1 VVLVDLDRQ
10 ENKKK
15 WMINICRIL
24 LINKKNCIT
33 HIILLCNQKKNML
46 KKYLLFNNSKTT
58 HNKSS
63 LFDSLNKFFHLS
75 KEFVDQ
81 YREKQA
87 PFGFNGLGEVVYR
100 RTYSRLK
107 NDGSN
112 KHEEWSDTLERV
124 VNGTYAIQKDWI
136 NKHDLGWNEL
146 KAQDS
151 AKEMFNRFFE
161 MKCLPP
167 GRGLWAMGSPITEK
181 KGLFAPLNNCGFVS
195 TDTMSEDVTK
205 PFRFMMDMLMLGV
218 GVGFDCKGADKKILV
233 YGYNKSKISETVV
246 IEDSREGWVSS
257 VGLLINN
264 LVHGRHILKFDYS
277 KIRPAGDLIKGFGGT
292 SSGSD
297 ALRQLHESISLV
309 LHKNIGQYITITTIA
324 DIMNMI
330 GVAVVAGNV
339 KRTAEIAFG
348 DPMSDEY
355 INLKNY
361 NINSH
366 RSKYG
371 WTSNNSVFA
380 EIGMDYTKLCD
391 NVVLN
396 GEPGFAW
403 LDNMRNYSRMNS
415 KPDYK
420 DHRASGGNPCLE
432 QTLESYE
439 LCCLVETFPD
449 KHEDLDD
456 FLKTLKYA
464 YLYAKTVTLCKTHWP
479 ETNRVM
485 LRNRRIGCSM
495 SGIAQFISKRGH
507 DELIRWCEAGYDEI
521 QRLDKIY
528 SDWFSVPRSIKTTCI
543 KPSGTVSLL
552 AGATP
557 GMHYPISMHY
567 KRRVRFQKGS
577 DFIQPLIDAGYD
589 VEQSVTDDNS
599 MIVTFPI
606 ELISSDNNY
615 KIRSENE
622 LSMWEQLH
630 LAALLQ
636 RHWADNQV
644 SCTVK
649 FNVHKESHDIKHALQ
664 YFQYK
669 LKGISFL
676 PYSDNDK
683 TPYAQM
689 PYETITKAE
698 YDIMMSKLKTIK
710 WSKLEESD
718 PSEDLYCNND
728 TCVIPIGINPKQ

>member
-1 VVLVDLDRQ
+1 
-10 ENKKK
+10 
-15 WMINICRIL
+15 
-24 LINKKNCIT
+24 
-33 HIILLCNQKKNML
+33 ML
-46 KKYLLFNNSKTT
+46 KKYLLFNNNAKTMKK
-58 HNKSS
+58 NASS
-63 LFDSLNKFFHLS
+63 FVKGLNKFFHLS
-75 KEFVDQ
+75 KQFVDQ

-112 KHEEWSDTLERV
+112 KHEEWCDTLERV

-136 NKHDLGWNEL
+136 TKHNLGWDES
-146 KAQDS
+146 KAQES
-151 AKEMFNRFFE
+151 AKEMFSRFFE

-195 TDTMSEDVTK
+195 TDTIDKDLTK

-218 GVGFDCKGADKKILV
+218 GVGFDCKGADKKVLV
-233 YGYNKSKISETVV
+233 HGYNKNRISETIV

-264 LVHGRHILKFDYS
+264 LVHGHHILKFDYS
-277 KIRPAGDLIKGFGGT
+277 KIRPAGELIKVFGGT

-297 ALRQLHESISLV
+297 ALRHLHESISLV
-309 LHKNIGQYITITTIA
+309 LHKNIGKYISVTTIV

-330 GVAVVAGNV
+330 GVAVVSGNV

-348 DPMSDEY
+348 DPNSDEY
-355 INLKNY
+355 VNLKNY
-361 NINSH
+361 KMNVH
-366 RSKYG
+366 RSNYG

-380 EIGMDYTKLCD
+380 EIGMDYSKLSD
-391 NVVLN
+391 NVILN

-403 LDNMRNYSRMNS
+403 LENMRNYSRMNS
-415 KPDYK
+415 VPDYK

-449 KHEDLDD
+449 KHENLDD

-464 YLYAKTVTLCKTHWP
+464 YLYAKTVMLCKTHWP

-495 SGIAQFISKRGH
+495 SGVVQFVSKRGH
-507 DELIRWCEAGYDEI
+507 HELIKWCEAGYNEI

-567 KRRVRFQKGS
+567 KRRIRFQKGS

-589 VEQSVTDDNS
+589 VEQSVTDNNS
-599 MIVTFPI
+599 MIATFPI
-606 ELISSDNNY
+606 ELMSSENNDT
-615 KIRSENE
+615 IRSENE
-622 LSMWEQLH
+622 VSMWEQLH

-649 FNVHKESHDIKHALQ
+649 FNVDKESHDIKHALQ

-676 PYSDNDK
+676 PYSENDK

-689 PYETITKAE
+689 PYETITKSE
-698 YDIMMSKLKTIK
+698 YDSMASKLKPIK

-728 TCVIPIGINPKQ
+728 TCVVPVDINPKK